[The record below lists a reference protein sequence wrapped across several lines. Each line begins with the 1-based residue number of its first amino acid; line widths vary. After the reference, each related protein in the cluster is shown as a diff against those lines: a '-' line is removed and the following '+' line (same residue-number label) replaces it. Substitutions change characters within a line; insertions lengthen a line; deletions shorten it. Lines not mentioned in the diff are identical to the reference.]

1 MSVLNRV
8 PMNLRKSKDFN
19 ETTLGYTKEQAISEA
34 IRCINCKTKPCVKH
48 CPASVPIPEFIECII
63 AEDFLKAYEIIRR
76 ESVLSDICGR
86 VCPQE
91 KQCEGNCVRAIK
103 GDAIAIGH
111 LETFVAD
118 MFRDYTPKIA
128 TKNNIDIAVVGSGP
142 ASISLSETLAILGY
156 NVTIFEKKSY
166 LGGVLSDGIP
176 SFRLPNNIIASHIK
190 RLEKLGVKFK
200 LNTEITDISTL
211 KDFKAIFLGI
221 GCANSYSLGIENEEF
236 TIKATDFLEQINI
249 NNLHL
254 NENSD
259 IKNAKKAI
267 IIGGGNV
274 AIDCARCARRMGI
287 EQVQIIYRREKE
299 QMPAR
304 IVEINHAIEDGV
316 EFNFLTNPVK
326 FKDENTLICSK
337 MTLGEKDESGRAMAT
352 EIKGSD
358 FEINADIF
366 IIAIGSTPK
375 IIPGINFKKY
385 IIVDENFKTNIDN
398 VFSGGDTVTGPETVV
413 LAMQT
418 GITCAYNIDK
428 YIKKLN

>member
-19 ETTLGYTKEQAISEA
+19 ETILGYTKEQAIAEA

-76 ESVLSDICGR
+76 ESVLPDICGR

-91 KQCEGNCVRAIK
+91 KQCEGNCVRGIK
-103 GDAIAIGH
+103 GEPIAIGH
-111 LETFVAD
+111 LESFVSD
-118 MFRDYTPKIA
+118 MFRDYIPKTA
-128 TKNNIDIAVVGSGP
+128 PKNNIDIAVVGSGP
-142 ASISLSETLAILGY
+142 AGISLSETLAILGY
-156 NVTIFEKKSY
+156 NVTIFEKNSY
-166 LGGVLSDGIP
+166 PGGILSDGIP
-176 SFRLPNNIIASHIK
+176 SFRLPVDITKSHIA
-190 RLEKLGVKFK
+190 RLESLGVKIK
-200 LNTEITDISTL
+200 LNTEINDIAML

-221 GCANSYSLGIENEEF
+221 GCCNSFSLGIEGEQF
-236 TIKATDFLEQINI
+236 AIKATDFLREIKL
-249 NNLHL
+249 NNLD
-254 NENSD
+254 ENPH
-259 IKNAKKAI
+259 IKNATKVT

-274 AIDCARCARRMGI
+274 AIDCARSAKRLGASDV
-287 EQVQIIYRREKE
+287 EIIYRREKQ

-326 FKDENTLICSK
+326 FKDKNTLVCSK
-337 MTLGEKDESGRAMAT
+337 MQLGVADESGRASAT
-352 EIKGSD
+352 EIKGSE

-375 IIPGINFKKY
+375 IIPGINYDKY

-398 VFSGGDTVTGPETVV
+398 VFSSGDSVTGPETVV
-413 LAMQT
+413 LAMQN
-418 GITCAYNIDK
+418 GISCAHNIDK
-428 YIKKLN
+428 YIKELN